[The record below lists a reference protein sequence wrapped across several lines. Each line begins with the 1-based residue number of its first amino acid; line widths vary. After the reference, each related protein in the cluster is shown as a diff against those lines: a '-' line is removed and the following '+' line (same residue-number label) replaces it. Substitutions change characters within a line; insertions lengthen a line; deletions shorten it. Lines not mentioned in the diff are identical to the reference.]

1 MGQNFL
7 LDLNLTRRIARAAGP
22 LEDTTVLEVGPGP
35 GGLTRGLLDEGA
47 KKVIAVE
54 TDTRAVAALAELE
67 VFYLGRLSVVVGD
80 ALSVDEVALLRQSS
94 PDLGEVKVVANLPYN
109 IATPLLVKWLQTE
122 PWPPWFQNLTL
133 MFQKEVAQ
141 RIIAVPGTK
150 AYGRLSVL
158 AQWRC
163 RAINHF
169 DVPASA
175 FVPRPKVTSSV
186 VGLAPLAEPRAP
198 ANVKD
203 LETVTAAAFG
213 QRRKM
218 LRGSLKTLDF
228 SRGGSVEQVLSVTS
242 IRPTARAEELS
253 VEQFCDLARAYRAGL
268 EGDK

>member
-1 MGQNFL
+1 
-7 LDLNLTRRIARAAGP
+7 
-22 LEDTTVLEVGPGP
+22 
-35 GGLTRGLLDEGA
+35 
-47 KKVIAVE
+47 
-54 TDTRAVAALAELE
+54 
-67 VFYLGRLSVVVGD
+67 
-80 ALSVDEVALLRQSS
+80 
-94 PDLGEVKVVANLPYN
+94 
-109 IATPLLVKWLQTE
+109 
-122 PWPPWFQNLTL
+122 

-163 RAINHF
+163 DAISHF

-186 VGLAPLAEPRAP
+186 IGVTPRAEPRAP

-228 SRGGSVEQVLSVTS
+228 SSGGSVEQILSMTN